1 MLVAVSGGAD
11 SVGLLRGLARLKCPG
26 SGRLWVAHYNH
37 GLRGAAS
44 EADERFVADLAAK
57 LNLGFRS
64 GRASD
69 GQLAEPGRDGLEA
82 AAREARYR
90 FLQQTA
96 EEVGARYLV
105 TGHTADDQV
114 ETILHR
120 ILRGT
125 GLAGLSGMGRIRPLS
140 PAVTLIRPLLGIRRV
155 EVREY
160 LAAIDQ
166 PWREDATNA
175 CLDATRNWIRLEL
188 LPSIEQHVNV
198 AGSEAVLRL
207 GSLASEAHRL
217 IESMADQ
224 LAERATT
231 SQSGAGLTCDCRAF
245 EGQDRYLVREALRL
259 AWRRNGLPEQGMGFA
274 EWEALAEIAQRSSI
288 AQETQSN
295 FPGAINAHKKGA
307 RLVIGA

>member
-1 MLVAVSGGAD
+1 MTVSPFEIELARAWPATLWSDVSVLVAVSGGAD

-69 GQLAEPGRDGLEA
+69 GQLAEPGHNGLEA

-166 PWREDATNA
+166 PWRRRHQ
-175 CLDATRNWIRLEL
+175 CLPRCYPQLDPPGVASQYRAARECRRVGGCFATR
-188 LPSIEQHVNV
+188 Q
-198 AGSEAVLRL
+198 
-207 GSLASEAHRL
+207 
-217 IESMADQ
+217 
-224 LAERATT
+224 
-231 SQSGAGLTCDCRAF
+231 F
-245 EGQDRYLVREALRL
+245 GQ
-259 AWRRNGLPEQGMGFA
+259 
-274 EWEALAEIAQRSSI
+274 
-288 AQETQSN
+288 
-295 FPGAINAHKKGA
+295 
-307 RLVIGA
+307 